1 MNYRN
6 CAFVNFTNIANA
18 IKAIEG
24 IKNRPEYASLRVAHG
39 KDRCANPPRTT
50 GGTGNGNSFSGGGPS
65 PTRKMNAP
73 TINISGFSPTSG
85 SGDDGEG
92 VNEAEVAAL
101 AAVVEEELAAEGAA
115 LG

>member
-1 MNYRN
+1 MN
-6 CAFVNFTNIANA
+6 
-18 IKAIEG
+18 
-24 IKNRPEYASLRVAHG
+24 P
-39 KDRCANPPRTT
+39 
-50 GGTGNGNSFSGGGPS
+50 
-65 PTRKMNAP
+65 P

-85 SGDDGEG
+85 SGEDGEG